1 MSSISKSA
9 ADRQKRVLTE
19 LLALP
24 GNNVCADCQSP
35 APRWASWNL
44 GIFLCV
50 QCATAHRKLGSHIS
64 KVKSVTLDTWTKE
77 QVESVRNMGNTKAN
91 ELYNPDPLRN
101 PPPTNM
107 EGGERDSELETY
119 IRNKYQYKAFMK
131 REPAKAK
138 SSSSS
143 LLGSGAPSSS
153 STSRRPPDTN
163 RVPPLKV
170 GTVPNP
176 GPNMREAID
185 AVSPSASSFLSE
197 MQNHTRELQMGNRDR
212 ARSTPPNAAVAKS
225 GGRPSTATDGNKG
238 FEFTSVGV
246 TPAGPSSA
254 GRPSTATGGL
264 GSARVPS
271 ITTTPPAS
279 SAAAKG
285 RSVTMGGGF
294 SWGSGPSASTGAAA
308 SSAVS
313 AVPSATQPAT
323 VAAST
328 ATPSTSAP
336 TTTTA
341 PPPPPP
347 QRELSLFEQD
357 LMSLQ
362 MGITNP
368 APSNPPLAPSLPATN
383 PFPMGYANGA
393 SGPLSTS
400 PPPFMNGM
408 TTTQSPFGANT
419 FSPATSPFTG
429 SLAGAMPG
437 GMNNVQSLTT
447 GFASM
452 TMGGTGLGPS
462 NPFGAQSPSQGFG
475 ASPSPFGSI
484 PPQPTGGMSFTH
496 TNPFGAMQSPPT
508 MTSPPF
514 GQMQPTGAT
523 YQPSSS
529 PFQPSASPFQPSSS
543 PFQPSPSPFQPSPSP
558 FQAGMLQTQQPTGF
572 STSPFGGGGAPP
584 SAFQPSPFQTQPTL
598 GSFQS
603 TNSSF
608 QQQPQFTGMSQ
619 ASTFSNAS
627 AGSAGGGAGFAAFA
641 QGMLPQA
648 PGQQQQVMGQG
659 SFNPFLQQQ
668 QQQQRSG
675 TMGWMG

>member
-77 QVESVRNMGNTKAN
+77 QVESMKNMGNTKAN

-107 EGGERDSELETY
+107 EDGERDSEIETY

-131 REPAKAK
+131 REPAKEK

-143 LLGSGAPSSS
+143 ILRSDPPSSS
-153 STSRRPPDTN
+153 STSRRPPDVRTN
-163 RVPPLKV
+163 RTTPLKV

-176 GPNMREAID
+176 GPNIREAIE

-197 MQNHTRELQMGNRDR
+197 MQSHTRELQMGNRDR

-225 GGRPSTATDGNKG
+225 GGRPSTATEG

-246 TPAGPSSA
+246 TPSGPSSS

-264 GSARVPS
+264 GLGRVPS
-271 ITTTPPAS
+271 ITTTPPAA

-285 RSVTMGGGF
+285 RAVTMGGGF
-294 SWGSGPSASTGAAA
+294 SWGSGPSASTGAATSTA
-308 SSAVS
+308 AS
-313 AVPSATQPAT
+313 AVPATTQPAS
-323 VAAST
+323 VAAPT

-341 PPPPPP
+341 PPPAPP

-362 MGITNP
+362 MGTTNP
-368 APSNPPLAPSLPATN
+368 TPSNPPLAPSLPATN
-383 PFPMGYANGA
+383 PFPMGYTNGA
-393 SGPLSTS
+393 QGPLSTS
-400 PPPFMNGM
+400 PPPFANGM
-408 TTTQSPFGANT
+408 NTTQSPFGTNA
-419 FSPATSPFTG
+419 FSPATSPLAG
-429 SLAGAMPG
+429 SMGGAMPG

-447 GFASM
+447 GFAGM

-462 NPFGAQSPSQGFG
+462 NPFGAQSPSQGLG
-475 ASPSPFGSI
+475 ASSPFGSI
-484 PPQPTGGMSFTH
+484 PPQPTGGMSFTQ
-496 TNPFGAMQSPPT
+496 TNPFGAMQSPPA
-508 MTSPPF
+508 MNSSPF
-514 GQMQPTGAT
+514 GQMQPTGAP

-529 PFQPSASPFQPSSS
+529 PFQPSASPYQQPSS
-543 PFQPSPSPFQPSPSP
+543 SPFQPSPSP
-558 FQAGMLQTQQPTGF
+558 FQAGMLQTQQPTGL
-572 STSPFGGGGAPP
+572 STSPFGGGGMQN
-584 SAFQPSPFQTQPTL
+584 AFQPSPFQTQQTQ

-603 TNSSF
+603 ANSPF
-608 QQQPQFTGMSQ
+608 QQQQQPQFTGMSQ

-627 AGSAGGGAGFAAFA
+627 SAGSGGAGFAAFA
-641 QGMLPQA
+641 QGMLPKA
-648 PGQQQQVMGQG
+648 PGQQQVMGQG

-668 QQQQRSG
+668 QQQSSG